1 MENWGETMPKRTT
14 CVPAMFAILFVALTL
29 GAASAEPARDDCVA
43 NPNAAVPR
51 GSHWYYRVDRT
62 ANRRCWF
69 LAPEGLKVRQAESPK
84 RLPST
89 NPTSQLNSEP
99 RAEAA
104 SSESAARVL
113 TSPPLSNDP
122 NDSEPS
128 PTEHTTAE
136 NASSN
141 FGTAAELS
149 IDAAEAEQPPKVPP
163 RGRAAAPAE
172 DASMSMWQWIAGA
185 GVLMF
190 ITAILLIMCRSI
202 SSFGARAQRGTKTIQ
217 RRNALSPALVSN
229 VRGRSA
235 RSFNPGPIARPRAF
249 SPAREAL
256 NPAQPTHDLEKDLS
270 WLLERS
276 RRKAA

>member
-1 MENWGETMPKRTT
+1 MIQMT
-14 CVPAMFAILFVALTL
+14 
-29 GAASAEPARDDCVA
+29 ASRHEPIMQMST
-43 NPNAAVPR
+43 PR
-51 GSHWYYRVDRT
+51 R
-62 ANRRCWF
+62 N
-69 LAPEGLKVRQAESPK
+69 E
-84 RLPST
+84 
-89 NPTSQLNSEP
+89 
-99 RAEAA
+99 
-104 SSESAARVL
+104 
-113 TSPPLSNDP
+113 
-122 NDSEPS
+122 
-128 PTEHTTAE
+128 
-136 NASSN
+136 SSN

-149 IDAAEAEQPPKVPP
+149 IDAAPAEQPPEVPP
-163 RGRAAAPAE
+163 RGLAAAPAE
-172 DASMSMWQWIAGA
+172 DASMSVWQWIAGA

-217 RRNALSPALVSN
+217 RRKALSPAPVSN

-249 SPAREAL
+249 AREAL